1 MSSQGCDASLLLN
14 TTANS
19 TAEKDA
25 GPNRTL
31 EGFDVIEE
39 AKAAVEAVCPGI
51 VSCADVLALAT
62 RDSVSFQ
69 VPISVFLLPP
79 ETLIVG
85 FQAAY
90 LSLSP
95 FYLLSIV
102 LPVASVV
109 DQINRSAWEVQTGRK
124 DGLVSRAS
132 ETAGNIPGPNAN
144 FTSLLRNFQSK
155 NLTLKDLV
163 VLSGAHTIGVGH
175 CSIIN
180 RRLYNFTGRGDTD
193 PALNAAY
200 AALLKSQCPPGDTVA
215 TVGMDPGSSATFDN
229 HYYQALKQGKGFFQS
244 DAALL
249 TDTRSS
255 KIVGKLLGSSNFLT
269 EFGQSMKKMG
279 AIEALTG
286 AAGEIRKIC
295 AVVNS

>member
-1 MSSQGCDASLLLN
+1 MFFHDCFVRGCDASVLLN
-14 TTANS
+14 TTTNS

-31 EGFDVIEE
+31 QGFDVVEQ

-51 VSCADVLALAT
+51 VSCADVLAMAS

-69 VPISVFLLPP
+69 
-79 ETLIVG
+79 
-85 FQAAY
+85 
-90 LSLSP
+90 
-95 FYLLSIV
+95 
-102 LPVASVV
+102 
-109 DQINRSAWEVQTGRK
+109 INRSAWKVQTGRR

-144 FTSLLRNFQSK
+144 FTSLLQNFQSK
-155 NLTLKDLV
+155 SLTLKDLV
-163 VLSGAHTIGVGH
+163 VLSGAHTIGVRH

-180 RRLYNFTGRGDTD
+180 RRLYNFTGKGDTD
-193 PALNAAY
+193 PALNATY
-200 AALLKSQCPPGDTVA
+200 AAVLKSQCPPGDAVA
-215 TVGMDPGSSATFDN
+215 TVGMDPGSSVSFDN
-229 HYYQALKQGKGFFQS
+229 QYYQALKQGKGFFQS
-244 DAALL
+244 
-249 TDTRSS
+249 S
-255 KIVGKLLGSSNFLT
+255 KIVGKLLLGSSDFLT

-286 AAGEIRKIC
+286 AAGEIRRTC